1 MLSDSKMFNARRISH
16 CKSSQACRLLA
27 TNAALVL
34 LVALTAISAFG
45 GAAETLPPYSV
56 QTVLYQASA
65 YGTTAFVGDTLIVG
79 QTGVASLQEPCGT
92 DIDNETVDGSGV
104 GLNLYPIVTGGAVTT
119 TASSSPTMTAQAT
132 ASTAN
137 VSLLGGLITAQ
148 ALNAVSTT
156 TLTSS
161 GFQVSAAGS
170 SFTNLLIAGIPYNSP
185 APNTNVNL
193 IGLGYVVLNEQT
205 SSISGKQGQLVVN
218 MIDIHITVAGN
229 LLGLQVGTEIIVSN
243 ATSGMI
249 KAFAPGIVTGTS
261 FGTSVSSTLINS
273 SPTAPVSLPCFGTA
287 GQTITNSVVSVNI
300 ADVLTSGTVTDTGKA
315 DLTNPYSTG
324 QMTSQVEGLN
334 LLSGLITA
342 NVIYS
347 QVNTTI
353 AGSGGVFET
362 GVGSFTGLAVAGY
375 PGINDSVPYNTQV
388 SIAGLGTL
396 YLKRLISNFPNPD
409 STEMRMIEL
418 VINQTNTYNLPI
430 GADIIISDAQITIIP
445 AAEP

>member
-1 MLSDSKMFNARRISH
+1 MFNIRCTSY

-27 TNAALVL
+27 PSVALVL
-34 LVALTAISAFG
+34 LVALTAANAFAG
-45 GAAETLPPYSV
+45 PV

-65 YGTTAFVGDTLIVG
+65 YGTSAFVGNTIIVG
-79 QTGVASLQEPCGT
+79 QTGVAALQEPCGT
-92 DIDNETVDGSGV
+92 NNDNETVDGSGV
-104 GLNLYPIVTGGAVTT
+104 ALNLYPIVTGGAVTT
-119 TASSSPTMTAQAT
+119 TASSSPTMSAQAT
-132 ASTAN
+132 ASTVN
-137 VSLLGGLITAQ
+137 VSLLAGLITAQ
-148 ALNAVSTT
+148 GLNAVSTT

-170 SFTNLLIAGIPYNSP
+170 TFTNLLIAGIPYNNP
-185 APNTNVNL
+185 APNTNINL

-205 SSISGKQGQLVVN
+205 STINSKQGKMVVN

-229 LLGLQVGTEIIVSN
+229 LLGLDVGTEIIVSS

-249 KAFAPGIVTGTS
+249 KAYAPAIVTGGS
-261 FGTSVSSTLINS
+261 YGTSVASTLINS

-287 GQTITNSVVSVNI
+287 GQTITNSVGNVNI
-300 ADVLTSGTVTDTGKA
+300 AGVLTSGTVTDTGKSN
-315 DLTNPYSTG
+315 LTNPYSTG

-347 QVNTTI
+347 QVNATI
-353 AGSGGVFET
+353 ADSHGVFET

-375 PGINDSVPYNTQV
+375 PAINDSVPYNTQV

-396 YLKRLISNFPNPD
+396 YLKRVISNFPNPD
-409 STEMRMIEL
+409 STEVRMIEL
-418 VINQTNTYNLPI
+418 VINQTNSYNLPI
-430 GADIIISDAQITIIP
+430 GADIIISDTQITIVP
-445 AAEP
+445 DAMP

>member
-1 MLSDSKMFNARRISH
+1 MFTTFSFSD
-16 CKSSQACRLLA
+16 CKSSQVCRSLA
-27 TNAALVL
+27 ASVALAL
-34 LVALTAISAFG
+34 LVALTSVSAFG
-45 GAAETLPPYSV
+45 GPV

-65 YGTTAFVGDTLIVG
+65 YGTNAFVGNTIIVG
-79 QTGVASLQEPCGT
+79 PTGVASLQEPCGT
-92 DIDNETVDGSGV
+92 NNDNVTVDGSGV
-104 GLNLYPIVTGGAVTT
+104 ALNLFPIVTGGAVTT
-119 TASSSPTMTAQAT
+119 VASSSPSMSAQAT

-137 VSLLGGLITAQ
+137 ISLLGGLITAQ
-148 ALNAVSTT
+148 GLNAVSTT

-170 SFTNLLIAGIPYNSP
+170 TFTNLLIAGIPYDNP
-185 APNTNVNL
+185 APNTNINL

-205 SSISGKQGQLVVN
+205 STINSKQGQMIVN

-229 LLGLQVGTEIIVSN
+229 LLGLDVGTEIIVSN

-249 KAFAPGIVTGTS
+249 KAYAPAIVTGAS
-261 FGTSVSSTLINS
+261 FGTSVASTLINS

-287 GQTITNSVVSVNI
+287 GQTITNSVGSVNI
-300 ADVLTSGTVTDTGKA
+300 TGVLSSGTVTDTGKS

-347 QVNTTI
+347 QVNATI
-353 AGSGGVFET
+353 ADSNGVFET
-362 GVGSFTGLAVAGY
+362 GEGSFTGLAVAGY
-375 PGINDSVPYNTQV
+375 PAINDSVPYNTQV

-396 YLKRLISNFPNPD
+396 YLKRLISNFPYPD
-409 STEMRMIEL
+409 STEVRMIEL
-418 VINQTNTYNLPI
+418 VINQTNSYNLPI
-430 GADIIISDAQITIIP
+430 GADIIISDAQITIVP
-445 AAEP
+445 SALP